1 MRADIP
7 VEFRHILDLFC
18 VESPENEILCI
29 ETVRE
34 EIKETGDETN
44 QQNSGK
50 VTEEMVQGPI
60 SPDFLQAEF
69 LLQNLEVDLWRADVA
84 SSFTPS
90 NLFHFFSTIPN
101 FSCLT
106 NCCYQLQLQVTTGE

>member
-34 EIKETGDETN
+34 EIKETWDET
-44 QQNSGK
+44 
-50 VTEEMVQGPI
+50 
-60 SPDFLQAEF
+60 D
-69 LLQNLEVDLWRADVA
+69 
-84 SSFTPS
+84 
-90 NLFHFFSTIPN
+90 
-101 FSCLT
+101 
-106 NCCYQLQLQVTTGE
+106 